1 MSFVK
6 ITDPAKRDSI
16 VKESLELRSA
26 IKQNSLSQKLGDI
39 GLQRD
44 LSKIFKPITES
55 QSTIT
60 KEIGALK
67 DSTSSTLQALPA
79 SISSQLKALTLP
91 NYSSIQAEPDEFEDA
106 VEQHR
111 LIELGEIA
119 TKYLKSAMNKQSTD
133 RTFGLY
139 ENDDK
144 FFIGNEEVTIA
155 GDDIIVGTT
164 KYRGTSGLWELI
176 MSKNP
181 DDKLYNSEDKQNY
194 KNILLETNAIINPA
208 TNRVRSSGGDKYKNI
223 IKPIY
228 DEYKNKKGK
237 GLMLPSDPNVLV
249 DMLSLRLASYKA
261 GNTGLRN
268 EIVDICDEL
277 KRQNVLTDERYKNL
291 MLTL

>member
-16 VKESLELRSA
+16 VKESLDLRNA

-39 GLQRD
+39 WMQRD
-44 LSKIFKPITES
+44 LEKIFKPITES

-67 DSTSSTLQALPA
+67 DSTSSALQALPT
-79 SISSQLKALTLP
+79 SISTQLKALTVP
-91 NYSSIQAEPDEFEDA
+91 NYPSIQADA
-106 VEQHR
+106 EG
-111 LIELGEIA
+111 IIALGEIA
-119 TKYLKSAMNKQSTD
+119 TRYMKSAVSKESTD

-139 ENDDK
+139 ERDNK
-144 FFIGNEEVTIA
+144 FFIGTSEVTIE

-164 KYRGTSGLWELI
+164 KYRGTPGLWELI

-181 DDKLYNSEDKQNY
+181 NDKLYDAEDKQNY
-194 KNILLETNAIINPA
+194 ENILIETNAMVNPE
-208 TNRVRSSGGDKYKNI
+208 TGKVRSSAGEKYKRI

-237 GLMLPSDPNVLV
+237 GLMLPSDPNELV
-249 DMLSLRLASYKA
+249 NMLSLRIASYKA
-261 GNTGLRN
+261 GNTGVRN

-277 KRQNVLTDERYKNL
+277 KRKGALTVEQYKNL